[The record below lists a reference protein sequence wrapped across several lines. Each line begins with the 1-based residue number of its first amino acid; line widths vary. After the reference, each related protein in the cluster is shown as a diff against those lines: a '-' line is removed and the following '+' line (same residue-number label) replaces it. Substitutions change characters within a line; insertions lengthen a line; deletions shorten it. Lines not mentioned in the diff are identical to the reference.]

1 MCFNCC
7 EVNSNLSLNL
17 HWLHAAVLY
26 YNENGKR
33 PVDMYKS
40 GEILY
45 KLEPRAKIIKFKTT
59 FGIINNYDYIFCVL
73 NLLSTI
79 M

>member
-1 MCFNCC
+1 
-7 EVNSNLSLNL
+7 
-17 HWLHAAVLY
+17 
-26 YNENGKR
+26 
-33 PVDMYKS
+33 MYKS

-45 KLEPRAKIIKFKTT
+45 KLEPRAKVIKVKTT

-73 NLLSTI
+73 NLLLTI